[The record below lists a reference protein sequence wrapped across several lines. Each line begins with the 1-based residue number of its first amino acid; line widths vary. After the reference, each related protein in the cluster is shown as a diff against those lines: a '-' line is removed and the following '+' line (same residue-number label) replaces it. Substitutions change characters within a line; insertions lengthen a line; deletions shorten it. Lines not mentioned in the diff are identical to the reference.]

1 MDFARKTLVTLI
13 VFLAAFGGYGQTF
26 LTLEDLMNMS
36 GKTIGKG
43 SNTNPVGQF
52 GVKSYHLEEL
62 TLTAPVVVDGQTIN
76 AAKAWRISITGGPF
90 PVRAQGAI
98 IAVGGVDLRIAVE
111 KGDLSEVA
119 AITFD
124 DSMLRSGATITLSY
138 GGDGTDVP
146 DKLNRG
152 NN

>member
-1 MDFARKTLVTLI
+1 MNFARRILVTLI
-13 VFLAAFGGYGQTF
+13 VFLAAVGGYGQTF

-36 GKTIGKG
+36 GKNIAKG

-90 PVRAQGAI
+90 PVRGQGAVSS
-98 IAVGGVDLRIAVE
+98 VGGLDLRVGVE
-111 KGDLSEVA
+111 KGDLSAVA

-124 DSMLRSGATITLSY
+124 DSML
-138 GGDGTDVP
+138 
-146 DKLNRG
+146 
-152 NN
+152 

>member
-1 MDFARKTLVTLI
+1 MTLI
-13 VFLAAFGGYGQTF
+13 TVILSVVVAYGQSF
-26 LTLEDLMNMS
+26 LTLEDLMNMP
-36 GKTIGKG
+36 GQTIGKG

-62 TLTAPVVVDGQTIN
+62 TLTAPVIVDGQTIN
-76 AAKAWRISITGGPF
+76 AQKAWRISITGGPF
-90 PVRAQGAI
+90 PVRAQGATI
-98 IAVGGVDLRIAVE
+98 SVGGVDLRTAVE
-111 KGDLSEVA
+111 NGDLSEVA

-124 DSMLRSGATITLSY
+124 DSMLRNGATITLSY
-138 GGDGTDVP
+138 ADDGTNVP

>member
-1 MDFARKTLVTLI
+1 MNFARRTLVTLI
-13 VFLAAFGGYGQTF
+13 VFLAAVGGYGQTF
-26 LTLEDLMNMS
+26 LTLEDLMNMP
-36 GKTIGKG
+36 GKNIGKG

-62 TLTAPVVVDGQTIN
+62 TLTAPVVIDGQTIN

-90 PVRAQGAI
+90 AVRAQAAI
-98 IAVGGVDLRIAVE
+98 IAVGGTELRTAVE
-111 KGDLSEVA
+111 NADLSEVA

-124 DSMLRSGATITLSY
+124 DSILLSGATITLSY

>member
-1 MDFARKTLVTLI
+1 MMRVVRMTLVALI
-13 VFLAAFGGYGQTF
+13 VSVVSAYGQSF
-26 LTLEDLMNMS
+26 LTLEDLMNMP
-36 GKTIGKG
+36 GKTIGQG

-62 TLTAPVVVDGQTIN
+62 TLTAPVIIDGQTIT
-76 AAKAWRISITGGPF
+76 AQKAWRISITGGPF

-98 IAVGGVDLRIAVE
+98 VSAGGVDLRVGVE
-111 KGDLSEVA
+111 KADLSEVA

-124 DSMLRSGATITLSY
+124 DSMLRNGATITLSY
-138 GGDGTDVP
+138 GEDSTDVP

>member
-1 MDFARKTLVTLI
+1 MRVVRMTLVALI
-13 VFLAAFGGYGQTF
+13 VSVVSAYGQSF
-26 LTLEDLMNMS
+26 LTLEDLMNMP

-62 TLTAPVVVDGQTIN
+62 TLTAPVIVDGQTIN
-76 AAKAWRISITGGPF
+76 APKAWRISITGGPF
-90 PVRAQGAI
+90 PVRAQAAI
-98 IAVGGVDLRIAVE
+98 IAVGGVDLRVGVE

-124 DSMLRSGATITLSY
+124 DSMLRNGATITLSY
-138 GGDGTDVP
+138 GEDSTDVP